1 MSAVKV
7 AINPQDFTLYKFDD
21 STYIM
26 KVIFSEGDYKVDVE
40 RFFILTDYVLGLEDN
55 TQELIKKSQKIRDNY
70 NVYKDREISKNDFNM
85 R

>member
-26 KVIFSEGDYKVDVE
+26 KVIFIEGEYKVDVE
-40 RFFILTDYVLGLEDN
+40 RFFILTDYFSGFE
-55 TQELIKKSQKIRDNY
+55 Y
-70 NVYKDREISKNDFNM
+70 NI
-85 R
+85 